1 MTLKAALL
9 ATALLAPALLA
20 PSGAARAEAPFS
32 LDGTPGKLPKTVI
45 PHAYRIEIAPD
56 LVKLALAGHED
67 VDVEVRADTQT
78 VTLNQAG
85 LVVGRAA
92 LEDGTSATVEQDDK
106 AQTATLRFP
115 SAVSAGRHTLTIAWT
130 GPIPETPSGIY
141 HDDYKTA
148 DGEKKRMLVT
158 QFEASDARR
167 MFPGWD
173 EPAFKATFQLTVELP
188 KGLAA
193 ISNMPV
199 ERTADAGA
207 DKVRVEFQASPPMS
221 TYLLALVAGD
231 LAAVRGSAAGAQTAA
246 WAPTGTEQ
254 QGSYALSAEDSILP
268 FYNEYFGTPY
278 PLPKLDLIAIPG
290 NFEAG
295 AMENWGAITF
305 NDDDMLFDPKTSAP
319 ATREAIYYVV
329 AHEMAHQW
337 SGDLVTMGWWDNIWL
352 NEGFATW
359 MGWKATD
366 RFNPSWEIW
375 PRQHKDRERAMD
387 QDAQPETHAIQQT
400 VRDESEANSAFDQIS
415 YQKGEQ
421 IIRMVEDW
429 IGPDVFRD
437 GMRRYMKVH
446 AYGNTTSADLWAAL
460 GQAARRDVAE
470 VAASFTEQPGV
481 PLVRVARACRDGQ
494 GEVTL
499 TQDRFTVHDPAP
511 KPTTWRVP
519 VTLGAPGAQAQR
531 ALLTGEAVTLPIGAC
546 DAPVKANYGEDGYY
560 RTQYDAASL
569 QALAAVLP
577 SLDPVDRANLL
588 GDQFALFVAGRAEL
602 GDYLRLLPA
611 LGDERDVAVWQDT
624 LSHLRKLDAALEGS
638 PQREAFDEWAAR
650 FVRPELA
657 RLGWDAKPDE
667 SFLDALLRP
676 ELIAALGRFGDADTV
691 AEAGRRFQAF
701 RADPDALAPALRE
714 PVLGIVGRH
723 ADQATWDALRE
734 MGEKA
739 TSTEEKLR
747 YFGAMQAAEDPKLM
761 EQNVAFL
768 DTGAAPNGRI
778 LLLLYEASLNS
789 GKPDLLFKLVAPHE
803 DALAARL
810 PPDNPGPSPLA
821 AAAAGS
827 TSEATAEALKAA
839 KSSSASNGAK
849 IWTARVTGEIGAA
862 AELRARAAPAAEA
875 WLAAQR

>member
-1 MTLKAALL
+1 MTLKAAML
-9 ATALLAPALLA
+9 ATTLLAPALLA
-20 PSGAARAEAPFS
+20 VSGPARAEAPFT
-32 LDGTPGKLPKTVI
+32 LDGTPGKLPKTVV
-45 PHAYRIEIAPD
+45 PRAYRIEIAPD
-56 LVKLALAGHED
+56 LDKLTLTGHEA
-67 VDVEVRADTQT
+67 VDVEAREDTQT
-78 VTLNQAG
+78 ITLNQAG
-85 LVVGRAA
+85 LAVGRAA
-92 LEDGTSATVEQDDK
+92 LEDGTEATVEQDDE
-106 AQTATLRFP
+106 ARTATFRFP
-115 SAVSAGRHTLTIAWT
+115 SAVSAGRHTLKIDWT

-141 HDDYKTA
+141 HDDYTTA
-148 DGEKKRMLVT
+148 DGARKRMLVT
-158 QFEASDARR
+158 QFEVSDARR

-207 DKVRVEFQASPPMS
+207 DRVRVEFKTSPPMS

-231 LAAVRGSAAGAQTAA
+231 LGAVRGSAAGTQTAA
-246 WAPTGTEQ
+246 WAPSGTEH
-254 QGSYALSAEDSILP
+254 QGEYALSAEDSILP

-290 NFEAG
+290 NYEAG

-305 NDDDMLFDPKTSAP
+305 IDNAMLFDPKTSAP
-319 ATREAIYYVV
+319 ATRELIYYVV

-366 RFNPSWEIW
+366 HFNPSWEIW
-375 PRQHKDRERAMD
+375 PRQHKEREQAME

-400 VRDESEANSAFDQIS
+400 VRDETEAQSAFDQIS

-429 IGPDVFRD
+429 IGPEVFRD
-437 GMRRYMKVH
+437 GMRRYMKAH

-460 GQAARRDVAE
+460 GEAAQRDVAQ
-470 VAASFTEQPGV
+470 VAASFTEQPGI

-499 TQDRFTVHDPAP
+499 TQDRFTIHDPAP
-511 KPTTWRVP
+511 KQTTWRVP
-519 VTLGAPGAQAQR
+519 VTLGAPGARAQR
-531 ALLTGEAVTLPIGAC
+531 ALLTGEAVALPIGAC
-546 DAPVKANYGEDGYY
+546 DAPAKANYGEDGYY

-577 SLDPVDRANLL
+577 SLAPVDRANLL

-624 LSHLRKLDAALEGS
+624 LSHLRKLDTALEGS
-638 PQREAFDEWAAR
+638 PPREAFDAWAVR

-667 SFLDALLRP
+667 SFLDSLLRP
-676 ELIAALGRFGDADTV
+676 ELIAALGRFGDPDTV

-701 RADPDALAPALRE
+701 RSDPDALAPALRE

-723 ADQATWDALRE
+723 ADQATWDELRE

-747 YFGAMQAAEDPKLM
+747 YFGAMAAAADPKLM
-761 EQNVAFL
+761 EQNVVFL
-768 DTGAAPNGRI
+768 DSGAAPNGRI
-778 LLLLYEASLNS
+778 MMLLFAASMNS
-789 GKPDLLFKLVAPHE
+789 GKPDLLFKLVGEHE

-810 PPDNPGPSPLA
+810 PPDSPSLLA

-827 TSEATAEALKAA
+827 SSEATAEALKEA
-839 KSSSASNGAK
+839 KSSSASIGAR
-849 IWTARVTGEIGAA
+849 IWSARVAGAIGAA

-875 WLAAQR
+875 WLTAQR